1 MIPTLLPRGRY
12 TRYRRYLPPHDFI
25 EDNAMIIIIDKDN
38 LVRKKKGSLVRSS
51 AFHSRTFEKENA
63 RTCRTIETIA
73 IRANWT
79 KFF

>member
-38 LVRKKKGSLVRSS
+38 LVRKKKDPSCDLQRSILE
-51 AFHSRTFEKENA
+51 HLRKKTRE
-63 RTCRTIETIA
+63 
-73 IRANWT
+73 RAALS
-79 KFF
+79 KR